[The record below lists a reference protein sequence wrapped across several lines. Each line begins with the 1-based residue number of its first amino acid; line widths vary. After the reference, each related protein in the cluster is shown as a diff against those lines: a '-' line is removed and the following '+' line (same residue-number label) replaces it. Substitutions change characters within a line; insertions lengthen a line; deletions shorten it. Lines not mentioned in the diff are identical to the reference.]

1 MNITAGVAKQPFAD
15 KQRSFTLK
23 DSDQSLPISFYSNSS
38 SYLKRKNST
47 FERENSSSISPPKA
61 TKLTLQ

>member
-23 DSDQSLPISFYSNSS
+23 DSDQSLPISYSNSFS
-38 SYLKRKNST
+38 NLKRKNST
-47 FERENSSSISPPKA
+47 FGRENPSSVSPPKVM
-61 TKLTLQ
+61 KQLQN